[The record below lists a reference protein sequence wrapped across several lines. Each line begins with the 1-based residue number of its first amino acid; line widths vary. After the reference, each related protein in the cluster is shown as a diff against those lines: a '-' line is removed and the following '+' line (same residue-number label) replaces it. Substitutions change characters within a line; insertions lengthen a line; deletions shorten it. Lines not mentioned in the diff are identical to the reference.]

1 MRYERPAIEQRV
13 KTTGPV
19 IVGGAGPVSPPV
31 PTPNWAPHDTT
42 NITADDT
49 GRETS

>member
-1 MRYERPAIEQRV
+1 MKYERPAIERRV
-13 KTTGPV
+13 KTTNPV
-19 IVGGAGPVSPPV
+19 IAGTVVSPTV
-31 PTPNWAPHDTT
+31 LTAKWAPHDTT